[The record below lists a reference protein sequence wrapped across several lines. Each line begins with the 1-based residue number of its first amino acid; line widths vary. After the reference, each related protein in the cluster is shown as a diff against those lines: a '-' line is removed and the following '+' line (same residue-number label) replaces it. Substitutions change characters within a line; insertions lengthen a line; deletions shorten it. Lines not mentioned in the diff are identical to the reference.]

1 MDVHVRAR
9 PERGSGEASGGMLT
23 PHLLWVAF
31 KRVIKCVCV
40 CVCMR
45 VFLCVHRHTE
55 FCLVQTRAAW
65 LCDVSAHVC
74 TRKHACECVVLM
86 CLLCTLTCLSMSMC
100 LCMCVSV
107 CECECVCL
115 CTSRGRL
122 QTVPTLHSSGS
133 SDGWSHPSQTPELSM
148 TPPPTM
154 QLPCWGRISLRMS
167 PGLPSWE
174 VPPLLRRGSAL
185 LCVPRLVAPHTQW
198 PLFAVGWQEGTSA
211 PCSQPGVGTA
221 P

>member
-1 MDVHVRAR
+1 
-9 PERGSGEASGGMLT
+9 
-23 PHLLWVAF
+23 
-31 KRVIKCVCV
+31 
-40 CVCMR
+40 MR

-154 QLPCWGRISLRMS
+154 QPLCWGRITLRSRRGRGSPPGRSPLCSRGAQPCVS
-167 PGLPSWE
+167 PGLW
-174 VPPLLRRGSAL
+174 LLTHSGPILS
-185 LCVPRLVAPHTQW
+185 
-198 PLFAVGWQEGTSA
+198 VGWQEGTSA
-211 PCSQPGVGTA
+211 PCSQPGMGTA

>member
-1 MDVHVRAR
+1 MQRCAWVCVCVRGCICVCLGVHIALCVCPCVSYACAHVYVRL
-9 PERGSGEASGGMLT
+9 SM
-23 PHLLWVAF
+23 
-31 KRVIKCVCV
+31 CVCV
-40 CVCMR
+40 CVC
-45 VFLCVHRHTE
+45 
-55 FCLVQTRAAW
+55 
-65 LCDVSAHVC
+65 
-74 TRKHACECVVLM
+74 
-86 CLLCTLTCLSMSMC
+86 
-100 LCMCVSV
+100 
-107 CECECVCL
+107 VCL
-115 CTSRGRL
+115 CTGRGRL
-122 QTVPTLHSSGS
+122 QTVPTLHSSDS
-133 SDGWSHPSQTPELSM
+133 SGGWSHPPQTPEPSM